1 MIIGLG
7 ALLVYALYEVFAS
20 TDLVRVSRSLF
31 RLIAVVCLALMLFSA
46 RAEVHAGAALFFGM
60 VTLVCIWSFRSEVQ
74 GDDPS
79 V

>member
-1 MIIGLG
+1 MMIGLG
-7 ALLVYALYEVFAS
+7 VLLAYALYEVFVS

-31 RLIAVVCLALMLFSA
+31 RLSAVVCLILMLF
-46 RAEVHAGAALFFGM
+46 AERSEVYAGAALFFGM

-79 V
+79 A